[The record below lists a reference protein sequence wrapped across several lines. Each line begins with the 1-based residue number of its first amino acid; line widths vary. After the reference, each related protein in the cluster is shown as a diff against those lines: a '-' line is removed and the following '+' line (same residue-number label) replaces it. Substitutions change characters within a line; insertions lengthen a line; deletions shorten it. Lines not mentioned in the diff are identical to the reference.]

1 MMKKIGILLLGFFLI
16 TSLDAIASD
25 VNAPSPDIEIQL
37 GFNLINSKDL
47 GNNFV
52 LVNLKVNNLT
62 DKHIDNAQAGCIL
75 KDENHAEIS
84 YETHYVIKS
93 EEGGLAPHASNDHI
107 FYLYNHYGDISKIKH
122 ILFQTESIKFK

>member
-1 MMKKIGILLLGFFLI
+1 MDGVVNWKSKRDGSGKYGQGVKW
-16 TSLDAIASD
+16 DAE
-25 VNAPSPDIEIQL
+25 PSHDTENQL

-52 LVNLKVNNLT
+52 LVNLKITNLT

-84 YETHYVIKS
+84 YEKHYVIKS
-93 EEGGLAPHASNDHI
+93 DEGGLAPHASKDHV
-107 FYLYNHYGDISKIKH
+107 FYLYNHYGDFSKIKH